1 MGTDFHPGWAV
12 WKQKTGHVRG
22 DPYLPARRPPMEED
36 VTPGLAVALG
46 SSLLGYYAH
55 AGFLNG
61 LEAAGLR
68 PAKIAGASA
77 GALAGALYASGLR
90 GEALREA
97 VLDSALRWSFF
108 DWGSF
113 LRLPGV
119 LSVFW
124 ASGLFS
130 GHRAVKRLRGLVNGG
145 DLAALKMPA
154 MEIAVTDA
162 VTHRPEILRE
172 GPLAELIVAS
182 CAVPGLLTIQRVG
195 ERRFI
200 DGGVACEIPF
210 EQWLDDPEVDT
221 IVIHRVRHEA
231 GSGPT
236 VSWETVATSIG
247 SAHQAVCNELHRHRA
262 EWARVKGKRV
272 IEIDTFTP
280 APGMFSQRRAPV
292 CYERGYEAGTMVKV

>member
-1 MGTDFHPGWAV
+1 
-12 WKQKTGHVRG
+12 
-22 DPYLPARRPPMEED
+22 MEQD

-90 GEALREA
+90 GETLKNA
-97 VLDSALRWSFF
+97 VLDPGLRWSFF

-113 LRLPGV
+113 IRLPGV

-130 GHRAVKRLRGLVNGG
+130 GHRAVKRLRGMVNGG
-145 DLAALKMPA
+145 DLSALKSPEMQ
-154 MEIAVTDA
+154 IAVTDA
-162 VTHRPEILRE
+162 ITHRPEILCE

-182 CAVPGLLTIQRVG
+182 CAVPGLLTIQRLG

-221 IVIHRVRHEA
+221 ILVHRIRQEP
-231 GSGPT
+231 GTGPT

-247 SAHQAVCNELHRHRA
+247 SAHQAVCNELHRHRSA
-262 EWARVKGKRV
+262 LAKVKGKRIV
-272 IEIDTFTP
+272 EIDTLTP
-280 APGMFSQRRAPV
+280 TPGIFSQRRAPL
-292 CYERGYEAGTMVKV
+292 CYERGFESGRKAAW

>member
-1 MGTDFHPGWAV
+1 
-12 WKQKTGHVRG
+12 
-22 DPYLPARRPPMEED
+22 MEKEE

-61 LEAAGLR
+61 LAAAGLH

-77 GALAGALYASGLR
+77 GALAGSLYASGLR
-90 GEALREA
+90 GDELRTA
-97 VLDSALRWSFF
+97 ILDSALRWSFF

-130 GHRAVKRLRGLVNGG
+130 GHHAVKRLRGLVNGS
-145 DLAALKMPA
+145 DLSSLKLPA

-182 CAVPGLLTIQRVG
+182 CAVPGLITIQRVG
-195 ERRFI
+195 DRRFI

-221 IVIHRVRHEA
+221 IVIHRIRHEA

-247 SAHQAVCNELHRHRA
+247 CAHQTVCNELHRHRV
-262 EWARVKGKRV
+262 ELARVKGKRLV
-272 IEIDTFTP
+272 EVDTITP
-280 APGMFSQRRAPV
+280 APGMFTQRRAPA
-292 CYERGYEAGTMVKV
+292 CYERGYESGKTTKW